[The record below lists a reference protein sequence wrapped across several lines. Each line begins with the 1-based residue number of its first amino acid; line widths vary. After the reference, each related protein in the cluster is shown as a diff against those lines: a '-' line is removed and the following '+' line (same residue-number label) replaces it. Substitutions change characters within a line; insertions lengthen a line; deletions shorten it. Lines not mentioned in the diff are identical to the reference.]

1 MLASVEF
8 DYCTM
13 MTIRSVG
20 LLLALLVVGACDK
33 DPTPPKTPP
42 APQAPT
48 VTQAPAPVATPSEPA
63 KPEPK
68 PAAVKT
74 AKPFE
79 PLVKSELKP
88 LPEPPAAKPATTPAE
103 KPAVQV
109 RAPQPPDK
117 IQRLQV
123 AKPQTPAQ
131 KKASDAV
138 KQAKIDKPKLN
149 LHLPKDAVQ
158 KLQPEVAAFGAS
170 EPAPNKEETPAL
182 LPQMFAEKPGA
193 QSPFEVG
200 GRVITNEHSR
210 DQNKDA
216 GLLDTVDGAELQFK
230 FRH

>member
-13 MTIRSVG
+13 MTIRTVG
-20 LLLALLVVGACDK
+20 LLFALLALGACDK

-48 VTQAPAPVATPSEPA
+48 VTQAPAPAAEPA
-63 KPEPK
+63 EKPK

-88 LPEPPAAKPATTPAE
+88 LPKVAESEPVEAPSEAPVTAVRTPT
-103 KPAVQV
+103 
-109 RAPQPPDK
+109 PPDK

-123 AKPQTPAQ
+123 AKPQTAAQ

-138 KQAKIDKPKLN
+138 KQAKVAKPQLN

-158 KLQPEVAAFGAS
+158 KLQPEVAAFGAT
-170 EPAPNKEETPAL
+170 EPAPSKVEMPAL

-200 GRVITNEHSR
+200 GRVITSDHVR
-210 DQNKDA
+210 DQDKDT

>member
-8 DYCTM
+8 DYRTM

-20 LLLALLVVGACDK
+20 LLLALLVLGACDK

-42 APQAPT
+42 APQTPT
-48 VTQAPAPVATPSEPA
+48 VTQAPAPAATPSETA

-68 PAAVKT
+68 PAPVKT

-88 LPEPPAAKPATTPAE
+88 LPEKQASKPVSKPVEAPP
-103 KPAVQV
+103 VQV

-138 KQAKIDKPKLN
+138 KQAKVAKPQLN

-170 EPAPNKEETPAL
+170 EPAPSTTETPAL
-182 LPQMFAEKPGA
+182 LPQMFAEKPGG

-200 GRVITNEHSR
+200 GRVITNDRSR
-210 DQNKDA
+210 DQDKDA

>member
-13 MTIRSVG
+13 MTIRTVG
-20 LLLALLVVGACDK
+20 LLFALLALGACDK

-48 VTQAPAPVATPSEPA
+48 VTQAPAPVAEPSA
-63 KPEPK
+63 KSAPK
-68 PAAVKT
+68 PTPATTV
-74 AKPFE
+74 KPFE

-88 LPEPPAAKPATTPAE
+88 LPEPAQSKPVELPAPVPVTVVRTPT
-103 KPAVQV
+103 
-109 RAPQPPDK
+109 PPDK

-123 AKPQTPAQ
+123 SKPQTAAQ

-138 KQAKIDKPKLN
+138 KQAKVAKPQLN

-170 EPAPNKEETPAL
+170 EPAPSKVETPAL
-182 LPQMFAEKPGA
+182 LPQMFAEKPGG

-200 GRVITNEHSR
+200 GRVITSDRVR
-210 DQNKDA
+210 DQDKDA